1 MPSSTLRT
9 EALQM
14 RIFGY
19 AEEQRE
25 EVPAASRELAE
36 ITFVSTP
43 EEARK
48 IAAFLLHAADEMER
62 MGSAYSHIHLSD
74 KQPGFDDSPHVT
86 VFNTANV

>member
-1 MPSSTLRT
+1 
-9 EALQM
+9 M

-19 AEEQRE
+19 SSDEYMKEPTA
-25 EVPAASRELAE
+25 PRELAE
-36 ITFVSTP
+36 ITLVTTP

-48 IAAFLLHAADEMER
+48 IAAFLLRAADEMDR
-62 MGSAYSHIHLSD
+62 MGPDYSHIHLSD

>member
-1 MPSSTLRT
+1 
-9 EALQM
+9 M

-19 AEEQRE
+19 TEEQRDE
-25 EVPAASRELAE
+25 EPASPRELAE
-36 ITFVSTP
+36 ITFVATP

-48 IAAFLLHAADEMER
+48 IAAFLLHAADEMDR
-62 MGSAYSHIHLSD
+62 MGPHYSHIHLSD